1 MWFGFHS
8 SYHRINSF
16 KRPTSRSECLVTFVR
31 VSNDWPMLTMLWKWK
46 SPQLVPTP
54 LWASVK
60 KRAKRDGKEEAKGE
74 NPSSFIFPPQTACHP
89 EEWTRNE
96 TCIGTLPSVIITLPS
111 FLLILSTESAHTM
124 CKLLFFAF
132 FCHFG
137 FANRFTRSLWK
148 GTGTLKSDMRLT
160 WLPRPEVSEIPWHFL
175 DKCKI
180 SLTNSELS

>member
-1 MWFGFHS
+1 MLLGFLS
-8 SYHRINSF
+8 SYHRHAAPSF
-16 KRPTSRSECLVTFVR
+16 SFWVSRYIIR
-31 VSNDWPMLTMLWKWK
+31 VFNDWITLW
-46 SPQLVPTP
+46 LVPSP
-54 LWASVK
+54 PWASVK

-74 NPSSFIFPPQTACHP
+74 SPSSFIFPPQIACHP

-96 TCIGTLPSVIITLPS
+96 TCIATLPPVIITLPS

-180 SLTNSELS
+180 SLTDSELS